1 MAQWIDLRLLVIAA
15 CGASAG
21 VHAGLVPDHWR
32 DSRALGVLF
41 GLAGLG
47 LAAVA
52 AALALWPEALFPLFA
67 AAGLF
72 ASLIAAY
79 IAAGEPVDALGVV
92 TKAIEASGLLLAVL
106 LLRRRPTRPGDLAL
120 AYFGLTFVLAFTVA
134 SATGHG
140 G

>member
-1 MAQWIDLRLLVIAA
+1 MAQWLDLRLLVIAA

-21 VHAGLVPDHWR
+21 VHAGLVPSHWD

-47 LAAVA
+47 LAGVA
-52 AALALWPEALFPLFA
+52 AALAVRPNALLPVFA

-79 IAAGEPVDALGVV
+79 VAAREPADALGVV
-92 TKAIEASGLLLAVL
+92 TKTIEAAGLVLAVL
-106 LLRRRPTRPGDLAL
+106 LLRRRPTRQGDLAL
-120 AYFGLTFVLAFTVA
+120 AYFGLTFVLAFTIA
-134 SATGHG
+134 SSAGHG
-140 G
+140 Q

>member
-1 MAQWIDLRLLVIAA
+1 MAQWLDLRLLVIAA

-21 VHAGLVPDHWR
+21 VHAGLVPDHYR

-47 LAAVA
+47 LATVA
-52 AALALWPEALFPLFA
+52 AALAVWPEALLPVFA

-72 ASLIAAY
+72 LSLIAAY
-79 IAAGEPVDALGVV
+79 VAAGEPVDALGIV
-92 TKAIEASGLLLAVL
+92 TKTIEVAGLALTVF
-106 LLRRRPTRPGDLAL
+106 LLRRLPTRPGDLAL
-120 AYFGLTFVLAFTVA
+120 AYFGLTFVLAFIVA

-140 G
+140 